1 MRLIL
6 HAAVASLLA
15 LAAGAALAQM
25 GMQTGGAIM
34 QPLPSRTGPPV
45 RPSSDPRRERDNY
58 YLAPHE
64 MLEVYGAY
72 PLSNGET
79 LNISREGRRY
89 FASMPSTGKVEIMPV
104 GSIAFV
110 TRDRSL
116 RLDFTP
122 VPFSTYVWVTR
133 GGGAPSTGQLRGQGG
148 AS

>member
-1 MRLIL
+1 MRVLI
-6 HAAVASLLA
+6 HAALAVVLA
-15 LAAGAALAQM
+15 LDAGAAMAQM

-34 QPLPSRTGPPV
+34 QPLPSRTGPPL

-64 MLEVYGAY
+64 MLEVYGDY

-79 LNISREGRRY
+79 LRISREGRRY
-89 FASMPSTGKVEIMPV
+89 FASMPSTGKVEIMPI

-116 RLDFTP
+116 RFDFTP
-122 VPFSTYVWVTR
+122 VPFSTYVWITP
-133 GGGAPSTGQLRGQGG
+133 GGASPATGQLRGQGG
-148 AS
+148 DG